1 MGASSTTAAA
11 AGTKGSATA
20 SASDRSSDA
29 MVLFGATGDLAHKK
43 LFDTIQ
49 ALVRRGVLDAPVVG
63 IAKSGM
69 SREQVIER
77 ARDGITKFGR
87 GVDEKAFAR
96 FAERFRYVDGDYGDP
111 KTFAAL
117 REALGESKRP
127 LHYLAIPPS
136 LFGPVGQ
143 ALKSSGCTRGARVV
157 VEKPFGRD
165 LQSARALNRSL
176 HEVFDESSV
185 FRIDHYLGK
194 EATQNILFTRFSNA
208 MLEPI
213 WNRTHVRQI
222 QITMAEAFG
231 VEGRGAFYDQTGCL
245 RDVIEN
251 HLMQVVGFLC
261 MEPPYWPEVERT
273 RDAQVELF
281 RSIRTVSANDIVRG
295 QFEGYR
301 KEPGVSPSSNVETWA
316 AVRIW
321 IDNWRWE
328 GVPIFIRAGKH
339 MPVTA
344 TEVRVEFHRPPAVV
358 FPHAPRA
365 HHNFVRFRFNPSI
378 EIGINLEVKSA
389 GERMIGEPMELM
401 VVDQQP
407 DEMTPYERLI
417 GDALHGDG
425 TLFARQDVVEEGWRI
440 VDPILGDAVPVH
452 RYDQGTWGPDAAQ
465 DLLLPPGGWH
475 NPVVRS

>member
-1 MGASSTTAAA
+1 MPET
-11 AGTKGSATA
+11 SAPA
-20 SASDRSSDA
+20 HADA
-29 MVLFGATGDLAHKK
+29 LVLFGATGDLAHKK

-69 SREQVIER
+69 SREQLLER

-87 GVDEKAFAR
+87 GVDEAAFAK
-96 FAERFRYVDGDYGDP
+96 FAERFKYVDGDYADP
-111 KTFAAL
+111 ATFKAL
-117 REALGESKRP
+117 REALGGAARP

-136 LFGPVGQ
+136 LFGLVGT
-143 ALKSSGCTRGARVV
+143 ALKASGCTEGARVV

-165 LQSARALNRSL
+165 LASARALNATL
-176 HEVFDESSV
+176 HAVFDENHV

-213 WNRTHVRQI
+213 WNRAHIRQI
-222 QITMAEAFG
+222 QITMAESFG
-231 VEGRGAFYDQTGCL
+231 VEGRGAFYDQTGCM

-261 MEPPYWPEVERT
+261 MEAPYWPEVERM
-273 RDAQVELF
+273 RDEQVKLF
-281 RSIRTVSANDIVRG
+281 KSIRTITPADVVRG
-295 QFEGYR
+295 QFRGYR
-301 KEPGVSPSSNVETWA
+301 SEPGVSPKSTIETWA
-316 AVRIW
+316 AMRLW

-328 GVPIFIRAGKH
+328 GVPIFLRAGKQ
-339 MPVTA
+339 MPLSA
-344 TEVRVEFHRPPAVV
+344 TEVRVEFHRPPPVV
-358 FPHAPRA
+358 FPRSPQA
-365 HHNFVRFRFNPSI
+365 HHNFVRFRFSPRI
-378 EIGINLEVKSA
+378 EIGINLEVKMA
-389 GERMIGEPMELM
+389 GERMVGEPVELL

-425 TLFARQDVVEEGWRI
+425 SLFARQDVVEEGWRI
-440 VDPILGDAVPVH
+440 VDDILGDAVPMH
-452 RYDQGTWGPDAAQ
+452 LYEPKTWGPEESQ

-475 NPVVRS
+475 NPRVTA